1 MEYYSKSSKFPKGT
15 NEMKKKYRI
24 LSLCLLLAV
33 IITSIPFLTRAAI
46 NIPSDIKPIVF
57 NAAYYAEKNSD
68 VKKLYGNDEQ
78 GLYDHFLAYGI
89 KEGRQASPIFSVSH
103 YLSQNSDLKSAYGT
117 DNEKALTH
125 FINTGS
131 KEARIT
137 APAENLGS
145 NVKVRISV
153 SSTGLNV
160 GYSNTNVQTNTT
172 LLEAAQLWNLVRQGD
187 GGYKITNIA
196 TGKLMTV
203 KGGATANGTNVELA
217 DDNGSNSQIWYI
229 YKNMNNTYTIRA
241 KCGVKCVLTV
251 KNGSTSSGTNIQMNT
266 FAGGAS
272 QEFNIQT
279 ESALE
284 AMTPV
289 DIGSNFWGNIQAP
302 SSNYNLALSGDN
314 VLLRYANTGYNQL
327 WRFIRFSDGS
337 YEITNLKNGKSLA
350 CDGFPGTPG
359 SNVYV
364 KFSNNTASQRWY
376 IYEVNGNY
384 VLGTRSALS
393 SVMEVTGGTVAS
405 GTNIQLAS
413 FSSSSAAQ
421 QFKVKKIEKT
431 DIEKNLAI
439 SEICESPANASYE
452 FIEATNVSNKS
463 INLKEYSLY
472 RFACTNGSGK
482 YQYTGYQAILGLVAG
497 TGTDTSLSFL
507 AKLNL
512 SSYNTVIHPGEVA
525 VLWFVKYADRALT
538 VDDFKNYW
546 ESQGCSMD
554 GVNVVRIATY
564 DGTSDLYPASGI
576 NTNTGIGFL
585 PDNKVGVAISLIKNS
600 ALATRLENGKVLKD
614 YTASSDAPLDV
625 ALTAQ
630 LHSVADSTAVYI
642 FADGAKTGKSHNF
655 YSFVDTEAYLDTCN
669 EQLEDYMLKYTHV
682 FPTVPYSAQVTGT
695 LSSDGCPSLLGEYIN
710 VDSSGNPASIAIG
723 VDSGNL
729 DTPTPGVKRFG
740 QFAGFKLVNA
750 ETDTSGNVV
759 LTGSFTEDIYSKA
772 GFIVTAVCADTGKLT
787 VKKTELTS
795 DFTIEGNVYK
805 FTVKIG
811 GLPITDKGT
820 VLNVV
825 PFGIDK
831 ETGDRAVSARRQIR
845 CPLVNVTINGTSI
858 EGLRV
863 TYLAD
868 EKNAPINDWTGILD
882 AIELL
887 ADDIEYY
894 TGIEVETGI
903 YNPRANYPQ
912 IVVASEGDTSGGN
925 ALVANNKAVG
935 ENQYTIVAKTKREL
949 YIVGD
954 SAMAAEYACQ
964 IVSRAISG
972 AVGTFELSTLSSDY
986 PETLDTSKHTLAMTD
1001 GADYR
1006 IMTMNIQDHKFNTAL
1021 ERYDALEEVVKYT
1034 NVDVIGFQ
1042 EYGLEVMNNFTHRL
1056 QANGYTVFGNDLSN
1070 GLQNRTVI
1078 AFKTS
1083 RFTCVEKG
1091 FFALP
1096 GDDNNNNP
1104 WYGTNWAVLKDK
1116 QTGKTF
1122 AVTSSHFFNRGT
1134 DEEKLATRILNSEKV
1149 VALTKDIQKKHGCE
1163 VINFGDFN
1171 MRSFDE
1177 AYHVMVKDGYLT
1189 DSRFDSY
1196 RDDFLERIGHV
1207 LGTTTSHE
1215 GSPSRTIDFLFTT
1228 EKVNTLRTRA
1238 VRNMQTGIGTDHYPI
1253 YVDVAIN

>member
-1 MEYYSKSSKFPKGT
+1 MEYYAINSKYRKET
-15 NEMKKKYRI
+15 ILMKKKYRI

-33 IITSIPFLTRAAI
+33 TLTSIPFLTRAAI
-46 NIPSDIKPIVF
+46 NIPTDIKPIVF
-57 NAAYYAEKNSD
+57 NAAYYAAKHSD
-68 VKKLYGNDEQ
+68 VKKLYGNDAQ

-103 YLSQNSDLKSAYGT
+103 YLSQNADLKSSYGT

-137 APAENLGS
+137 APVENLGD

-160 GYSNTNVQTNTT
+160 GYYNTNVQTNTT
-172 LLEAAQLWNLVRQGD
+172 ILEADQYWNLVRQSD
-187 GGYKITNIA
+187 GGYKITNLA
-196 TGKLMTV
+196 TGKLLTV
-203 KGGATANGTNVELA
+203 KGGATASGTNVELA
-217 DDNGSNSQIWYI
+217 DANNSNSQIWYI
-229 YKNMNNTYTIRA
+229 YKNANNTYTIRA

-251 KNGSTSSGTNIQMNT
+251 KNGATASGTNIQMNT
-266 FAGGAS
+266 FSGGAS
-272 QEFNIQT
+272 QEFNILK

-284 AMTPV
+284 AMTHV
-289 DIGSNFWGNIQAP
+289 DIGSNFWGNIQATG
-302 SSNYNLALSGDN
+302 SNYNLALSSDN
-314 VLLRYANTGYNQL
+314 VLLRYANTGYNQT

-350 CDGFPGTPG
+350 CDGYPGTPG

-364 KFSNNTASQRWY
+364 KFSDNTASQRWF

-384 VLGTRSALS
+384 VLGSKSALS
-393 SVMEVTGGTVAS
+393 AVIERANGSTAS
-405 GTNIQLAS
+405 GTNIQLAN
-413 FSSSSAAQ
+413 FSASSAAQ
-421 QFKVKKIEKT
+421 QFKINKIEKT

-452 FIEATNVSNKS
+452 FLEATNVSDKA

-472 RFACTNGSGK
+472 RFACTNSSGK
-482 YQYTGYQAILGLVAG
+482 YQYTGYQAVLGLVAG

-512 SSYNTVIHPGEVA
+512 SSYNTVIAPGDVA

-538 VDDFKNYW
+538 VNDFKNYW
-546 ESQGCSMD
+546 ESQGCDMD
-554 GVNVVRIATY
+554 GVNVVRIETY

-585 PDNKVGVAISLIKNS
+585 PDDKVGVALSLIKNS
-600 ALATRLENGKVLKD
+600 ALATRLENGKILKD

-630 LHSVADSTAVYI
+630 LHNIADSTAVYI

-655 YSFVDTEAYLDTCN
+655 YSYVDREAYLDTCN
-669 EQLEDYMLKYTHV
+669 EQLEDYMLKYTNV
-682 FPTVPYSAQVTGT
+682 FPMVPYSAQVTGT

-750 ETDTSGNVV
+750 ETDDSGNVV
-759 LTGSFTEDIYSKA
+759 VTGSFTEDIYSKT

-787 VKKTELTS
+787 VKKTAVTS
-795 DFTIEGNVYK
+795 DFTVEGNVYK
-805 FTVKIG
+805 FTVKID
-811 GLPITDKGT
+811 GLPITDKNI
-820 VLNVV
+820 VLNIV
-825 PFGIDK
+825 PFGVDK
-831 ETGDRAVSARRQIR
+831 ETGDRTIGTRRQIR
-845 CPLVNVTINGTSI
+845 CPLVNVTINGGSI
-858 EGLRV
+858 EGLHV

-868 EKNAPINDWTGILD
+868 EKNAPINDLTGIKD
-882 AIELL
+882 AVELL

-903 YNPRANYPQ
+903 YNPRASYPQ
-912 IVVASEGDTSGGN
+912 IVVTSEGDGSGGN
-925 ALVANNKAVG
+925 ALVANNKVLG
-935 ENQYTIVAKTKREL
+935 ENQFGIVAKTKGEI
-949 YIVGD
+949 YIIGD

-964 IVSRAISG
+964 VVSRAI
-972 AVGTFELSTLSSDY
+972 ANATGTFELSTLSFDV

-1034 NVDVIGFQ
+1034 SVDVIGFQ

-1056 QANGYTVFGNDLSN
+1056 QANGYTVLGNELSR
-1070 GLQNRTVI
+1070 GLQNRAPI

-1083 RFTCVEKG
+1083 RFTCVDKG
-1091 FFALP
+1091 WFALP
-1096 GDDNNNNP
+1096 GDDNNDNP
-1104 WYGTNWAVLKDK
+1104 WYATTWVVLKDK
-1116 QTGKTF
+1116 QTGEIF
-1122 AVTSSHFFNRGT
+1122 AATSSHFFNRGT
-1134 DEEKLATRILNSEKV
+1134 EEEKLATRILNSEKI
-1149 VALTKDIQKKHGCE
+1149 VALTKEIQQKYGCE
-1163 VINFGDFN
+1163 VINFGDYN
-1171 MRSFDE
+1171 MRTFNE
-1177 AYHVMVKDGYLT
+1177 AYHVMVEDNYLT
-1189 DSRFDSY
+1189 DSRFHSY
-1196 RDDFLERIGHV
+1196 RDGFLERIGHAV
-1207 LGTTTSHE
+1207 GSTVASE
-1215 GSPSRTIDFLFTT
+1215 GSATRTIDFLFCT
-1228 EKVNTLRTRA
+1228 ENVNTLRTRA
-1238 VRNMQTGIGTDHYPI
+1238 VRNMHTGVGTDHFPI